1 MSASRATGSAKGTSL
16 SAAIEPYR
24 TRLGDDALRFSDAL
38 LVLAKHNAKQ
48 SSAFNQASPQDLEAL
63 KALAHWRHDAQ
74 RTLRRVKGA
83 RSDVQDRKLAE
94 RWLKAMI
101 AALDLQRQALSLAD
115 PNQAADAARSAGKR
129 IEEYFHLEV
138 RLDQALA

>member
-1 MSASRATGSAKGTSL
+1 MSASEATASARGRSL

-38 LVLAKHNAKQ
+38 LVLAKHNAKH

-63 KALAHWRHDAQ
+63 KALGRWRHDAQ
-74 RTLRRVKGA
+74 RALRQVRGA
-83 RSDVQDRKLAE
+83 DSDAQDRKLAE

-129 IEEYFHLEV
+129 IDEYFHLEA